1 VSAGMSELCM
11 TLCSYEA
18 RTRDFQTL
26 SVVCSPYFH
35 TLLRCGAGGR
45 DHLVRLQNLRRQPL
59 APATAV
65 DPHGSDFTA
74 KSIKAAVLLINRS
87 NYRIIGARTN
97 HPPSESAVAALLLV
111 TCERYIYERCAVSSV
126 TLSHSICRS
135 ARLSH

>member
-1 VSAGMSELCM
+1 LFFCFQEEVADFYNATECCVSAGMSELCM

-59 APATAV
+59 APATAA

-74 KSIKAAVLLINRS
+74 KSIKAA
-87 NYRIIGARTN
+87 GAD
-97 HPPSESAVAALLLV
+97 
-111 TCERYIYERCAVSSV
+111 
-126 TLSHSICRS
+126 
-135 ARLSH
+135 